1 MKGKLILLT
10 VWGIILMWGRLRAQN
25 NPDVINYINTYK
37 DLAVSEMQRTGI
49 PAAITLA
56 QGIHESEA
64 GNSELVKRSNNH
76 FGIKCKDEWTGE
88 RVYHDDDARGE
99 CFRSYPAAADSYK
112 DHSDFLKRGSRY
124 AFLFALDP
132 TDFEGWA
139 NGLRKAGYATN
150 PRYPQIL
157 IKYIQ
162 DYNLEQYSLIALGK
176 LKPSEE
182 VVLTVPGTPAR
193 PLTGLNQGPA
203 VVVTPGAEGA
213 VVQPVGIQSGAGQ
226 SRQSY
231 PEGEFQINRTRVVFA
246 RAGVSLLSIANQYDI
261 ALGRL
266 LEFNDLKEEDVLT
279 KDQLL
284 FLQRKRRTGATE
296 FHVVQEG
303 ESVYDICQEEG
314 VRYQDLVEMNQ
325 LSPGVQ
331 PAAGEK
337 LYLRGSAPSRPVV
350 TRSVN

>member
-1 MKGKLILLT
+1 MKGKLILSM
-10 VWGIILMWGRLRAQN
+10 VCGMILKGGGLHAQS

-37 DLAVSEMQRTGI
+37 AVAISEMQRTGI

-64 GNSELVKRSNNH
+64 GNSDLVKRSNNH
-76 FGIKCKDEWTGE
+76 FGIKCKDEWTGD

-99 CFRSYPAAADSYK
+99 CFRSYPSAMDSYK

-124 AFLFALDP
+124 AFLFNLEP
-132 TDFEGWA
+132 TDYEGWA

-162 DYNLEQYSLIALGK
+162 DYNLEQYSLIAMGK

-182 VVLTVPGTPAR
+182 VVLTAPGAPAR
-193 PLTGLNQGPA
+193 PLGEVQTA
-203 VVVTPGAEGA
+203 VVAATS
-213 VVQPVGIQSGAGQ
+213 SGSASSQ
-226 SRQSY
+226 TY
-231 PEGEFQINRTRVVFA
+231 PEGEFLINRTRVIFA
-246 RAGVSLLSIANQYDI
+246 KAGVSLLAIANQYDI
-261 ALGRL
+261 SLPRL
-266 LEFNDLKEEDVLT
+266 LEFNDLQEEDVLT
-279 KDQLL
+279 RDQLL
-284 FLQRKRRTGATE
+284 FLQRKRRTGASE
-296 FHVVQEG
+296 YHIVQEG
-303 ESVYDICQEEG
+303 ESVYDICQKEG
-314 VRYQDLVEMNQ
+314 VRYQDLMEMNQ

-337 LYLRGSAPSRPVV
+337 IYLQGSAPTRPLV
-350 TRSVN
+350 TKSVN